1 MRQDFNH
8 REVFARPETLG
19 DDFTLIF
26 SAIAD
31 AFRGM
36 ASGSRLESLSDRELA
51 ISAGVWSCAGRRH
64 CRSIA
69 RRTPTAIRCSSR
81 WTV

>member
-1 MRQDFNH
+1 MRQDVNH

-36 ASGSRLESLSDRELA
+36 ASGSRLESR
-51 ISAGVWSCAGRRH
+51 WSKLRNCGGD
-64 CRSIA
+64 C
-69 RRTPTAIRCSSR
+69 
-81 WTV
+81 